1 MQVNGL
7 NRGEELTN
15 DSTLV
20 TVHGSGSRYVLFHN
34 VQEQDWRAT
43 IVVDGVSDAE
53 EYLPRK
59 QVREERWR
67 GREER
72 VLLQELLHAGSEGT
86 TRCHFTADGEREEVT
101 EICRNSSLHPLHRPP
116 VHHHTCFLARS
127 RRVISNI
134 GAWISDLGYC
144 QWQPY
149 REIEP
154 PHKKINKAIIYKR
167 V

>member
-1 MQVNGL
+1 MYFFIEDEKNKRKWDTDLMQVNGL

-72 VLLQELLHAGSEGT
+72 VLLEELLHAGSEGT
-86 TRCHFTADGEREEVT
+86 TRCHFTADGER
-101 EICRNSSLHPLHRPP
+101 
-116 VHHHTCFLARS
+116 
-127 RRVISNI
+127 
-134 GAWISDLGYC
+134 
-144 QWQPY
+144 
-149 REIEP
+149 
-154 PHKKINKAIIYKR
+154 
-167 V
+167 